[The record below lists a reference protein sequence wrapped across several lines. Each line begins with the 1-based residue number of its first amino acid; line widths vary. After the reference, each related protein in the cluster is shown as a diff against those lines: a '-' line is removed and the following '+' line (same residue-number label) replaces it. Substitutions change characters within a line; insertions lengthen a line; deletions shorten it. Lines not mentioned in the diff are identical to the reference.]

1 MQQRLFELMDFLHKE
16 KQFSPVYPLA
26 QDPPYVHLIYQKPV
40 GPAEERTVLLCE
52 GKLRLSTV
60 QQMFGLYLVEM
71 LHDSH
76 WILLSADSQGFIPLT
91 FAASQTVVVRDGS
104 LSKPELARG
113 SPSHNRDPILPPGG
127 FGDLVAQNADTAGC
141 FSSVA

>member
-1 MQQRLFELMDFLHKE
+1 M
-16 KQFSPVYPLA
+16 
-26 QDPPYVHLIYQKPV
+26 LI
-40 GPAEERTVLLCE
+40 LLE
-52 GKLRLSTV
+52 PRGRLSCCAFV
-60 QQMFGLYLVEM
+60 YSV
-71 LHDSH
+71 DSH

-113 SPSHNRDPILPPGG
+113 SPSHNRNPILPPGG
-127 FGDLVAQNADTAGC
+127 FGDLATQNADTAGC